1 MEAVTR
7 MVVSQE
13 NILPVVREWLG
24 AVGRSPDT
32 QVEMYFLPDQVLI
45 RPQASKDQELEEW
58 LTDAM
63 SRYDNLLRR
72 LA

>member
-1 MEAVTR
+1 METVTR

-13 NILPVVREWLG
+13 NIAQVVREWLQAAG
-24 AVGRSPDT
+24 QPSGTRI
-32 QVEMYFLPDQVLI
+32 EMYFLSDQVLI
-45 RPQASKDQELEEW
+45 RPQASRDQELEEW

-63 SRYDNLLRR
+63 SRYDSLLCR

>member
-1 MEAVTR
+1 METVTR

-13 NILPVVREWLG
+13 NIAQVVQEWLQAAG
-24 AVGRSPDT
+24 QPSDT
-32 QVEMYFLPDQVLI
+32 QVEMYFLSDRVLM
-45 RPQASKDQELEEW
+45 RPQIPQDQELEEW

-63 SRYDNLLRR
+63 SRYDSLLRR